1 MVLRVEYA
9 AVKRLFTAKAG
20 SKEVLIYVV
29 FYIILYNVGSARLPT
44 EIVLILFPDY
54 ELF

>member
-1 MVLRVEYA
+1 MVLRVKNA

-20 SKEVLIYVV
+20 SKELLIYVV
-29 FYIILYNVGSARLPT
+29 FYIILCNVVNARLPT

>member
-1 MVLRVEYA
+1 MVLRVENA

-20 SKEVLIYVV
+20 SKELLIYVV
-29 FYIILYNVGSARLPT
+29 FFILYNVVNARLPT